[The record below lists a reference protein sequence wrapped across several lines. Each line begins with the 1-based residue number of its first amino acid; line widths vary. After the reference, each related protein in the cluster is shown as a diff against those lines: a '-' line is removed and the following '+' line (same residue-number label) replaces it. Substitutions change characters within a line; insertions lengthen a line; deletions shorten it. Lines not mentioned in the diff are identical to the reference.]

1 MRERKSLTL
10 EIMEMRDELANMYGA
25 GATLADMETYMSN
38 ESMHGGGAGVVWS
51 RYLSNRDPDRW
62 LEEFI
67 SESSNYR
74 Y

>member
-1 MRERKSLTL
+1 MRERKSLTI
-10 EIMEMRDELANMYGA
+10 EEMRNELANMDRA

-51 RYLSNRDPDRW
+51 RYLSNRDPDWW